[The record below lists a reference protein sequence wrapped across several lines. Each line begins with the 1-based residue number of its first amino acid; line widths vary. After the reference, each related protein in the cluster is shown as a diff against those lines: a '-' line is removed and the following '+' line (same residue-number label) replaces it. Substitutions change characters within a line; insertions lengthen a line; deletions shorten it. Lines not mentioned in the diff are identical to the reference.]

1 MPPDYFFAMPT
12 RELNDFGEGFVG
24 LVRLVAARTRS
35 PRKSPDGD
43 MCCPT
48 SSVENFGWTTYHGPT
63 VRLTLKSL
71 NSVSAAA
78 PEAIRP
84 PLEGA
89 YIDVLLEDGV
99 TTLAECH

>member
-12 RELNDFGEGFVG
+12 REWNDFGEGFVG

-35 PRKSPDGD
+35 PRKSPDGG

-84 PLEGA
+84 PLKGDLRSHEGPA
-89 YIDVLLEDGV
+89 K
-99 TTLAECH
+99 